1 MLPTI
6 EHSVRCGL
14 LMKARWDDEDDDDV
28 MTRSQPQPPPGQPC
42 HALLWLPAGV
52 RRGDRVDFRWFDE
65 GRSCGAEWRGGRC
78 QTGGKAVI
86 WCNELWLW
94 LSVLTQLFPR
104 QHLLHPQVTRW
115 TITKHHLPNIP
126 HQHYT
131 WRAEAL
137 NLFGIPIFNFFN
149 FKIMV

>member
-42 HALLWLPAGV
+42 HALLGLPAGV

-94 LSVLTQLFPR
+94 LSVPAKLFPGEHL
-104 QHLLHPQVTRW
+104 QHSQVTSDP
-115 TITKHHLPNIP
+115 ITNPPSTTNNTNWSACVSVSVSVSYAQLLW
-126 HQHYT
+126 QLTLY
-131 WRAEAL
+131 L
-137 NLFGIPIFNFFN
+137 L
-149 FKIMV
+149 